1 MIPFCYGKPPCLWA
15 FAVAALGNE
24 HRVSV
29 GLVPEPSCLR
39 SPDSPSSLVLE
50 FPMSC
55 PLPLH
60 VCDVPRRRTEVSW
73 Q

>member
-1 MIPFCYGKPPCLWA
+1 MMPFCYGKPPCLWG

-29 GLVPEPSCLR
+29 GLVPEPSCLC
-39 SPDSPSSLVLE
+39 SPDPPSSLVLE
-50 FPMSC
+50 FSLSC
-55 PLPLH
+55 PWPLH